1 MMFIAYI
8 NATFSPST
16 YKSLK
21 SIFPFSNF
29 RAWLPG
35 KDLLPFKKYQ
45 QKFRATSQRQ
55 RPGLSEA
62 VWEIEED
69 PDLQLSEHGS
79 LLKKLLKSGKKVC
92 NSFFTIHFNFSINTN
107 RKLALSS
114 QKKRLRQNLP
124 HLLKN
129 HPNHLLY
136 VL

>member
-1 MMFIAYI
+1 M
-8 NATFSPST
+8 
-16 YKSLK
+16 
-21 SIFPFSNF
+21 
-29 RAWLPG
+29 PG

-79 LLKKLLKSGKKVC
+79 LLKKLLKSGKKVR
-92 NSFFTIHFNFSINTN
+92 NSFFTIYFNFGINTN

-114 QKKRLRQNLP
+114 
-124 HLLKN
+124 
-129 HPNHLLY
+129 
-136 VL
+136 